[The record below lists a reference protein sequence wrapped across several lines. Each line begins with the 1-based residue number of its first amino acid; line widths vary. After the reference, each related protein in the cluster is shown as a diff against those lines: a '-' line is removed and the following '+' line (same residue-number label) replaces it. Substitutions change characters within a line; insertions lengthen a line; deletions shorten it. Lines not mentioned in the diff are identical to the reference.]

1 MKVDGGVALDLV
13 KSAESAKEAEAA
25 GYSGAWTA
33 ETNHDPFFPLL
44 LAAEHTQRIELGTSI
59 AVAFARNPM
68 TLANIGWDLQ
78 SYSKGRFILGLG
90 SQIKPHI
97 TKRFSMEWSHPAA
110 RMREMIMAIRAIWD
124 TWENGTPLNFR
135 GDFYTH
141 TLMTPFFTPDRA
153 DLAGFGT
160 PKIFLAGVG
169 ELMTEVAGEVCDG
182 FICHGFTTEKYLRE
196 VTLLALERGRAKAGK
211 TMEGFEVVGPSFIV
225 TGNTEPEM
233 QQAAAGTRQQIAF
246 YGSTPAYRGVLDI
259 HGWGGLQEELN
270 SLSKQGQW
278 VEMGNLINDEI
289 LNTFAV
295 VGSPEQVAPE
305 LKRRYDDVIQR
316 ISFYAPYKSDPERWR
331 RVFSALP
338 SWVDRGLGRARRTR
352 ISVELGCRAQR
363 TLEFGHARRG
373 CNGFDCVPQFQRLVA
388 PRNLRDD
395 GSEETAF
402 VGCAGT
408 ERENRRADTLAC
420 TRKCEIR
427 LFAQDRIEVFV
438 VGAVCPV
445 GIETCTREH
454 VDEEEGRVV
463 EEAVA
468 LAVVVQRGAD
478 GGVQGADRLVAGL
491 FARICR
497 CTKDATACSV
507 GGTPRFAV
515 GAVAD
520 FFVDHPQRN
529 EPPSDVVIALCAHL
543 FDPTGRD
550 PRPRA
555 HRVEKELE
563 VTHE

>member
-1 MKVDGGVALDLV
+1 MKVDGGVALDLA

-44 LAAEHTQRIELGTSI
+44 LAAEHTQRMELGTSI

-78 SYSKGRFILGLG
+78 SYSNGRFILGLG

-196 VTLLALERGRAKAGK
+196 VTLPALARGRAKAGK

-225 TGNTEPEM
+225 TGNTEAEM
-233 QQAAAGTRQQIAF
+233 TQAAAGTRQQIAF
-246 YGSTPAYRGVLDI
+246 YGSTPAYKGVLDI

-305 LKRRYDDVIQR
+305 LKRRYADVIQR

-331 RVFSALP
+331 RV
-338 SWVDRGLGRARRTR
+338 
-352 ISVELGCRAQR
+352 ISDLQ
-363 TLEFGHARRG
+363 
-373 CNGFDCVPQFQRLVA
+373 N
-388 PRNLRDD
+388 
-395 GSEETAF
+395 
-402 VGCAGT
+402 
-408 ERENRRADTLAC
+408 
-420 TRKCEIR
+420 
-427 LFAQDRIEVFV
+427 
-438 VGAVCPV
+438 
-445 GIETCTREH
+445 
-454 VDEEEGRVV
+454 
-463 EEAVA
+463 
-468 LAVVVQRGAD
+468 
-478 GGVQGADRLVAGL
+478 
-491 FARICR
+491 
-497 CTKDATACSV
+497 
-507 GGTPRFAV
+507 
-515 GAVAD
+515 
-520 FFVDHPQRN
+520 
-529 EPPSDVVIALCAHL
+529 
-543 FDPTGRD
+543 
-550 PRPRA
+550 
-555 HRVEKELE
+555 
-563 VTHE
+563 